1 MSSSFF
7 EGAYFVGVVLAS
19 FIRVVYTRHYRK
31 MAIADNHRTVADAL
45 LVSLPALGMFI
56 LPIIYVLTPWLDFA
70 DYQLP
75 SWGGWI
81 GVVLLALAI
90 WLLRRSHSDLAR
102 NWSPRLELLEGHSLV
117 THGVFRH
124 IAASD
129 VRGPLA
135 MGHRSGLSATELDRR
150 LQHAGDFPPQLPIPG
165 PVPGP
170 GRGRDDD
177 RPLRRCVL
185 RLHGAHR
192 QNHTPTSELVT
203 CTGQVADPPC
213 MAQRNLEGDD
223 RR

>member
-81 GVVLLALAI
+81 GVVLFAMAV
-90 WLLRRSHSDLAR
+90 WLLWRSHADLAR

-124 IAASD
+124 IRHPMYAAHLPWGIAQVFLLQNWIAGFSMLVTFLPGYLYRARVEEEMMIEHFGD
-129 VRGPLA
+129 EYCDYMASTGRIIPDFGT
-135 MGHRSGLSATELDRR
+135 SR
-150 LQHAGDFPPQLPIPG
+150 LQ
-165 PVPGP
+165 
-170 GRGRDDD
+170 RSSR
-177 RPLRRCVL
+177 
-185 RLHGAHR
+185 
-192 QNHTPTSELVT
+192 
-203 CTGQVADPPC
+203 
-213 MAQRNLEGDD
+213 
-223 RR
+223 